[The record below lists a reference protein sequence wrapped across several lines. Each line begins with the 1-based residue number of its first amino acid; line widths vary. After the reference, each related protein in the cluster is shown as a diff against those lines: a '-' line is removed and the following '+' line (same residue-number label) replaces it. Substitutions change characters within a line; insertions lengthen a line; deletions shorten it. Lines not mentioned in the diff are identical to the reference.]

1 MIDIDPVDAAV
12 QYLKAD
18 TDLDSL
24 VDGQIAAKH
33 RYGEGW
39 ERDTNG
45 LAVHLDGGL
54 PELYVPMQKV
64 RLEMRCYGPT
74 TVEATKIWR
83 QLVEMSR
90 NDERV
95 EITMANGDRALGYH
109 FLQDSG
115 PSLLYDRDLDM
126 DFMMAFFQLTMC
138 ELKLV

>member
-1 MIDIDPVDAAV
+1 MIEIDPLDAAI

-18 TDLDSL
+18 TDLNSL
-24 VDGQIAAKH
+24 VNGQIAAKQ
-33 RYGEGW
+33 RYGEAWDRG
-39 ERDTNG
+39 TNG
-45 LAVHLDGGL
+45 LAVHLDGGV

-64 RLEMRCYGPT
+64 RLEMRCYGSS

-95 EITMANGDRALGYH
+95 KITTANEDEALAYH

-115 PSLLYDRDLDM
+115 PSLLYDPDLEM
-126 DFMMAFFQLTMC
+126 DFMMVFFQLSIC